1 MYYPNIAVIR
11 IARTFQV
18 TLNSI
23 YKLNKR
29 QINKGKTTVNTLVE
43 KKKKSTVVEKSSEIL
58 RQDMDQ
64 YFLLVFWTD
73 LIRLFSWLFPDT
85 Q

>member
-73 LIRLFSWLFPDT
+73 LIRLFS
-85 Q
+85 

>member
-1 MYYPNIAVIR
+1 MYYPNIAVIK

-23 YKLNKR
+23 YKLNKG

-43 KKKKSTVVEKSSEIL
+43 KKKKVYGGRKEL
-58 RQDMDQ
+58 RN
-64 YFLLVFWTD
+64 
-73 LIRLFSWLFPDT
+73 S
-85 Q
+85 

>member
-73 LIRLFSWLFPDT
+73 LIRLCIRKKSE

>member
-1 MYYPNIAVIR
+1 MYYPNIAVIK

-23 YKLNKR
+23 YKLNKG

-58 RQDMDQ
+58 RQEMDQ

-73 LIRLFSWLFPDT
+73 LIRLCIRKKSE